1 MCSLIG
7 FSNLTV
13 FFEVKVEGV
22 TAVAYSTFYCEDI
35 QIIIAGQNA

>member
-7 FSNLTV
+7 FSNLTF

-22 TAVAYSTFYCEDI
+22 TAVAYQRFIVRIFKLS
-35 QIIIAGQNA
+35 